1 MQILISR
8 SFKLFL
14 LKTKFILF
22 CRRLWLFFLGKRF
35 YVNCN
40 HKLPYAVQNDQ
51 EDQSVQ
57 RLVGCGLDISFNVAV
72 FSESVTQSSFR
83 FTDVKLIAIRA
94 SYAVNKI
101 GGGTR
106 KVISDLNEYLESR
119 CFLYVI
125 TEIASFVS

>member
-1 MQILISR
+1 MAFFPSGKGFMSTATTNFHMLFRMIRKIKVSR
-8 SFKLFL
+8 
-14 LKTKFILF
+14 
-22 CRRLWLFFLGKRF
+22 
-35 YVNCN
+35 
-40 HKLPYAVQNDQ
+40 
-51 EDQSVQ
+51 
-57 RLVGCGLDISFNVAV
+57 RLVGCVLDISFNVAV
-72 FSESVTQSSFR
+72 FSESVTLSSFC

>member
-1 MQILISR
+1 MAFFSSGKGFMSIATTNFHMLFRMIRKIKVSR
-8 SFKLFL
+8 
-14 LKTKFILF
+14 
-22 CRRLWLFFLGKRF
+22 
-35 YVNCN
+35 
-40 HKLPYAVQNDQ
+40 
-51 EDQSVQ
+51 
-57 RLVGCGLDISFNVAV
+57 RLVGCVLDISFNVAV
-72 FSESVTQSSFR
+72 FSESVTLSSFC